1 MLKDLAAK
9 YYQQGYNCA
18 ETIIRAGNKYYN
30 LGLDENAFRIT
41 GAFGGGLQVGDVCG
55 ALTGLRLRCFRQI
68 HRNES
73 A

>member
-30 LGLDENAFRIT
+30 LGL
-41 GAFGGGLQVGDVCG
+41 
-55 ALTGLRLRCFRQI
+55 
-68 HRNES
+68 
-73 A
+73 